1 MMAFILT
8 ITISEVFGPRARTVL
23 PAVFRSVSKG
33 FPLFLLLLPIPY
45 GRMLRAASPLRKV
58 STSAPMAR
66 RPSQVPERSSPVV
79 EGTPQ
84 TLANGIAPNLILPI
98 SEL

>member
-1 MMAFILT
+1 
-8 ITISEVFGPRARTVL
+8 
-23 PAVFRSVSKG
+23 
-33 FPLFLLLLPIPY
+33 
-45 GRMLRAASPLRKV
+45 
-58 STSAPMAR
+58 MAR

>member
-1 MMAFILT
+1 MIGEGR
-8 ITISEVFGPRARTVL
+8 IPISEVSGPRARTAL
-23 PAVFRSVSKG
+23 PAVSRSVLKG

-66 RPSQVPERSSPVV
+66 RPSRVLERSSPVV
-79 EGTPQ
+79 EDTPQ